1 MLSAARLEAGDLLAI
16 ERQVSQRVLFGVPLE
31 IDEDDAAER
40 AADPVAWTLR
50 NDASGSGGRIVA
62 CLGIGEAF
70 EGVHGTAWA
79 VLAPGIG
86 ADHHAL
92 TRFARGVVDLAAR
105 RLRRIEAIVA
115 DGAPARWA
123 RLIGLPPVYLMRE
136 FGACAEPHWLCERI
150 CTRERRSNVMGIA

>member
-1 MLSAARLEAGDLLAI
+1 MLDARRLEAGDLLTI
-16 ERQVSQRVLFGVPLE
+16 ERQVSQRVLFGMPLE

-50 NDASGSGGRIVA
+50 DRRGRIVA
-62 CLGIGEAF
+62 CLGIGEVF

-92 TRFARGVVDLAAR
+92 TSFMRGVVDLAAR
-105 RLRRIEAIVA
+105 RLWRIEAVVA

-123 RLIGLPPVYLMRE
+123 RLVGVPPVYLMRE
-136 FGACAEPHWLCERI
+136 FGAWAEPHWLCERI
-150 CTRERRSNVMGIA
+150 RERSA